1 MVGKKLI
8 AFFCT
13 CLLIFSCLGV
23 NTICVKADT
32 KDNEIFSL
40 DKDGFWAPLDSIT
53 HEFTVENIWG
63 QSCYFD
69 YLKFNDSYIKN
80 TATGENYTLEEA
92 IEKDLI
98 DAYDVVI
105 SLDDKKYGQEIIFNG
120 KLKDLVNTR
129 VLLKKDIYMELDTVV
144 NFTINISFDAMA
156 DNRYQD
162 MQYVFIF
169 YPHAYKVIP
178 ILPDDPIEPGDSDNN
193 IVPDNSGDS
202 SNNGGS
208 QVESNGSKV
217 PVKTGDYNYYS
228 IIILLIIMI
237 ISLETMILSSGRK
250 IKEEYLVKLKKR
262 GDT

>member
-8 AFFCT
+8 GLIFCT
-13 CLLIFSCLGV
+13 CLIIFSCLGV

-32 KDNEIFSL
+32 KNNEVFSL
-40 DKDGFWAPLDSIT
+40 EKDGFWAPLDSIT
-53 HEFTVENIWG
+53 HEFTVENIWE
-63 QSCYFD
+63 QKCYFD

-105 SLDDKKYGQEIIFNG
+105 SLSDKKYGQEVIFDG
-120 KLKDLVNTR
+120 KLKDLADTR

-156 DNRYQD
+156 DNRYQN

-169 YPHAYKVIP
+169 YPHAYKIAP
-178 ILPDDPIEPGDSDNN
+178 ILPDDPVEPDN
-193 IVPDNSGDS
+193 PDNSGGS

-208 QVESNGSKV
+208 QNDGDGDKV
-217 PVKTGDYNYYS
+217 PVKTGDYSYYS
-228 IIILLIIMI
+228 VTFLAIIMI
-237 ISLETMILSSGRK
+237 ISLEIMVLSSGRK
-250 IKEEYLVKLKKR
+250 IKEEYLGLFKRR